1 MIWGSCSWERQDM
14 GRVRLQT
21 PSSGVKRF
29 TLIGL
34 LHLWQQGARGPPESV
49 TDKLLRLSILQ
60 VCFTQT
66 KVSESWWQRSQ
77 VASDGSLLVLMCS
90 CWFWGSVP
98 SQDKIKNVWKPSR
111 KSSKMQNDTRLS
123 CSPTEISVRK
133 DVMLSSNAIK
143 IWKGSWRS
151 PVRRTTSLTT
161 ESRMSLRLT
170 ACCRRSTTWSRTT
183 EEAATA
189 TTWSNRLSPSLQKSG
204 SSLRWPQQLIL
215 HRQQQST
222 WRPGSV
228 RV

>member
-34 LHLWQQGARGPPESV
+34 LHLWQQGARGPSESV

-66 KVSESWWQRSQ
+66 KVSKRWWQRSLI
-77 VASDGSLLVLMCS
+77 ASHWSLLVLMCS
-90 CWFWGSVP
+90 CWFWGLVP
-98 SQDKIKNVWKPSR
+98 FPKEIKNVWKPSR
-111 KSSKMQNDTRLS
+111 KSSKIQNVTQLS

-133 DVMLSSNAIK
+133 ELTILSKNINT
-143 IWKGSWRS
+143 WKGSWRS

-189 TTWSNRLSPSLQKSG
+189 TTWSNRLSPSLQKSA

-215 HRQQQST
+215 HRQQWMSF
-222 WRPGSV
+222 
-228 RV
+228 